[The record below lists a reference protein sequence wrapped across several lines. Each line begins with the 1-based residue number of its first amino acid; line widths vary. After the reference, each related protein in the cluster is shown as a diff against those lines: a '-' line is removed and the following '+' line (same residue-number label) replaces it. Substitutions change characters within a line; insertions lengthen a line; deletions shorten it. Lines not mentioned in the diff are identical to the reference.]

1 MNNSSRN
8 RNHPDHKLEQQIL
21 KTDLCHTLITEIQQ
35 LVVAFAADFDL
46 DFLPQRRHKQPTNGM
61 DLADAI
67 AELYSKTKLMY
78 QKSCIEFDNHWV
90 NLYNLTISILILTFS
105 CYRIGLYLG
114 GKLSASK
121 AYLN

>member
-35 LVVAFAADFDL
+35 LVVTFAVDFDL
-46 DFLPQRRHKQPTNGM
+46 DFLPQRRQKQPTTS
-61 DLADAI
+61 LTDAI

-78 QKSCIEFDNHWV
+78 RKSEIEFDNHWV
-90 NLYNLTISILILTFS
+90 NYPTF
-105 CYRIGLYLG
+105 L
-114 GKLSASK
+114 KK
-121 AYLN
+121 K